1 MPNQSIFAHRCKNLN
16 KTLEK
21 LKAFAKEFRLFLSST
36 IFLFNFA
43 KMIAVLAGVFLLTS
57 WWLKCYTNHGESV
70 QVNDFTGMYVADA
83 KKQGRSKDFRFEVID
98 SVWMEGKPSGL
109 ILSQDPKPL
118 ARVKVGRKIYVTV
131 TGKPGPVRLP
141 VWSQSSYDYDRYSN
155 KLARLGI
162 KSRVKERVFDNRQAE
177 NTILYLLYDGE
188 KVKEQQVKKG
198 FDVMMGSTLEF
209 VVTERLSNE
218 MEIPDLRCM
227 TFDAAE
233 FLVSTSNLNIGE
245 VFEDETVTD
254 RYPAYVYRQEP
265 SFATGQTIQ
274 MGAQI
279 SVWLTQ
285 ALPDGCRITN
295 DPLDTGGGG
304 F

>member
-1 MPNQSIFAHRCKNLN
+1 M
-16 KTLEK
+16 EK
-21 LKAFAKEFRLFLSST
+21 LKALAKEIWLFLSST
-36 IFLFNFA
+36 LFLFNFA
-43 KMIAVLAGVFLLTS
+43 KMVAVLLGVLLLTN
-57 WWLKCYTNHGESV
+57 WWLKCYTHHGESV

-109 ILSQDPKPL
+109 ILSQEPKPL
-118 ARVKVGRKIYVTV
+118 ARVKEGRKIYVTV
-131 TGKPGPVRLP
+131 TGNPGPVRLP

-162 KSRVKERVFDNRQAE
+162 KSRVKRRVFDNRQAA
-177 NTILYLLYDGE
+177 NTILYLIYDGK
-188 KVKEQQVKKG
+188 KVTEQQVKKG

-218 MEIPDLRCM
+218 MEVPQLLCM
-227 TFDAAE
+227 TFDAAQ
-233 FLVSTSNLNIGE
+233 FLVSSSNLNVGQ
-245 VFEDETVTD
+245 VFKDESVTD
-254 RYPAYVYRQEP
+254 RNSAYVYRQEP
-265 SFATGQTIQ
+265 AYASGLTIQ

-279 SVWLTQ
+279 NVWLTQ
-285 ALPDGCRITN
+285 ALPDGCTTDGLLN
-295 DPLDTGGGG
+295 PSGGGG